1 MTDVIPSRTTYTEIA
16 ELAGVSK
23 ATVSRVMNGDTKVHP
38 DRMAAVLAAVEA
50 KGYKLNRAARALSTG
65 RTGLIAVVI
74 DDDVSALADPF
85 WGIVIS
91 GISRELMHNE
101 LQTLLL
107 VTPLDS
113 TDGPVAHFLARGEVD
128 GAIFIQ
134 MHKDNL
140 ARKLHKQGLPVVAM
154 GEPGSKAVGIPFADT
169 DNVAGAAMAVNHL
182 FSRGCRRVATITGDI
197 EASAGQNR
205 LQGYE
210 NAVRGQGLE
219 VDKGLIGFADWT
231 FESAKTVMLRLLAK
245 NPDIDGVFAA
255 NDLMAIGAIAAIE
268 ERGKRVPDDI
278 AVVGFDD
285 SLVAQTHR
293 PAITTVRQ
301 DFVGLGAAV
310 AETMLAIT
318 RGEKPKSIMLPTE
331 LIIRESA

>member
-1 MTDVIPSRTTYTEIA
+1 MTDITPSRTTYAEIA

-38 DRMAAVLAAVEA
+38 DRMAAVLAAVEV

-91 GISRELMHNE
+91 GISRELMHSE

-107 VTPLDS
+107 VTPLNS

-154 GEPGSKAVGIPFADT
+154 GEPGPKAAGIPFADT
-169 DNVAGAAMAVNHL
+169 DNVAGGAMAVNHL
-182 FSRGCRRVATITGDI
+182 FSRGCQTVATITGDI
-197 EASAGQNR
+197 VTSAGQNR

-210 NAVRGQGLE
+210 KAVREQGLE